1 MLLKIQKRSKDK
13 CFQVFQVTQEF
24 SYKTL
29 LQMPESYKIKEI
41 RTKGLK
47 SIKPQKYMNIWN
59 MLQEVLKKVTVS
71 VNGIKISFL
80 KRGLKIVFFYSVS
93 NTNFDGAIKI
103 THLEHNVLQTGN
115 TTKFITVIKCF
126 FYYKS

>member
-1 MLLKIQKRSKDK
+1 MYVIEDTRKGQRTNVFKSSKWHK
-13 CFQVFQVTQEF
+13 NFHI
-24 SYKTL
+24 KHL

-71 VNGIKISFL
+71 VNGIKILFL
-80 KRGLKIVFFYSVS
+80 KRGLKIVVFYSVS
-93 NTNFDGAIKI
+93 NAN
-103 THLEHNVLQTGN
+103 LERGN
-115 TTKFITVIKCF
+115 QNYSSWT
-126 FYYKS
+126 